1 MLTLIEQ
8 EGEHLM
14 QTDVYKTVKG
24 WSGRRYRV
32 QMTKA
37 EIRNREAILLT
48 IGVTV
53 IVPIM
58 VILMAA
64 AAGVFG

>member
-1 MLTLIEQ
+1 
-8 EGEHLM
+8 M